1 MVQIGLARRRICVER
16 AKEALGGESANS
28 STPSLRANAQTIFE
42 TQDMLRSK
50 SEPL

>member
-1 MVQIGLARRRICVER
+1 MVQIGLARRRIFVER
-16 AKEALGGESANS
+16 AKEALGGASANS
-28 STPSLRANAQTIFE
+28 STPSLGANAQTILE